1 MTIYDQNA
9 HGFFSQVNR
18 GESISITLDDEV
30 VVAEDA
36 AATATAG
43 EPEFAARD
51 VNAVAVA
58 VAAVAAVV
66 AEETVAEENEE
77 EEEEDE
83 ERRSLSLS
91 QTDTTTATNTS
102 CCACCDARFG
112 TFTRRN
118 RCQFCSLDFCS
129 NCSCKRGE
137 VCYHVVFIFSFHCM
151 TEYSLM

>member
-1 MTIYDQNA
+1 M
-9 HGFFSQVNR
+9 NR

-30 VVAEDA
+30 MVAEDA

-51 VNAVAVA
+51 VNTVAVV
-58 VAAVAAVV
+58 VAAVAAV

-83 ERRSLSLS
+83 ERRSSSLS
-91 QTDTTTATNTS
+91 QTDTTTATNSS
-102 CCACCDARFG
+102 CCECCDARFG

-137 VCYHVVFIFSFHCM
+137 VRMFSCCFFIFV
-151 TEYSLM
+151 SLYD